1 MWTKTEDGSVL
12 DSVGNVIV
20 FSTERFIQDI
30 CLGECCFLCGANPE
44 SKTFNDE
51 HVLPEWLLRYCGLFD
66 SEIILPNEGR
76 VRYDRYKVPCC
87 AECNKLMGDLLEQ
100 PISDAMKGGYAHL
113 SDWIVN
119 GGSFKVFVWMALI
132 FFKTH
137 LRDRTH
143 RLHLDARRGA
153 AKISDEYDWEL
164 LHHLHSLVRCFHTS
178 CFIEESAIGSFL
190 ILPVMVSDLVDRFDF
205 GDLFVPQTMFMRLND
220 IGIVAVFDD
229 ANGALT
235 FFADF
240 LQKITRPVSEIQLR
254 EIMVELAWL
263 NLHLKVRPTFAT
275 ECDLTGEKC
284 RLVVERPQH
293 VELVQLDRGL
303 RGKLLYGAVRHLL
316 QEVSLLGHS
325 YEEGVALVK
334 SGDLSFLRDDHGQF
348 IEQSWKRL

>member
-1 MWTKTEDGSVL
+1 
-12 DSVGNVIV
+12 
-20 FSTERFIQDI
+20 
-30 CLGECCFLCGANPE
+30 
-44 SKTFNDE
+44 
-51 HVLPEWLLRYCGLFD
+51 
-66 SEIILPNEGR
+66 
-76 VRYDRYKVPCC
+76 
-87 AECNKLMGDLLEQ
+87 
-100 PISDAMKGGYAHL
+100 
-113 SDWIVN
+113 
-119 GGSFKVFVWMALI
+119 
-132 FFKTH
+132 
-137 LRDRTH
+137 
-143 RLHLDARRGA
+143 
-153 AKISDEYDWEL
+153 
-164 LHHLHSLVRCFHTS
+164 
-178 CFIEESAIGSFL
+178 
-190 ILPVMVSDLVDRFDF
+190 MVSDLVDRFDF

-284 RLVVERPQH
+284 RLAVERPQR